1 MKEIHKIYLVCLV
14 ILILFGIIYF
24 NKEHFENLFEQQ
36 TTELLQVSP
45 QENEKSCNKSEGL
58 YVIECLHF
66 QKEQDPNKKK
76 IYLYIDDKK
85 LEEELPFGFRNSLDL
100 EPKDIDNKDKIAI
113 RDKGSNLRIDNGIFI
128 DSENDTFKFRKLYY
142 TKDSDLNCKEKIGN
156 NFCKGKYFQNFK
168 IIQFYD
174 NVEPNNKDIKYF
186 IKHDDKYLYVDNLK
200 DSSGNI
206 IEDEYEI
213 KKLEMSDIC
222 HTEGDTYRYLFDDI
236 SYGEE
241 KIDKNTDEDN
251 EFNRSYTDIPEK
263 DMCPINFPFACS
275 DDINW
280 RNKCS
285 QQPANT
291 SGKCRDSVTITSR
304 DNKPMRNFNCHGF
317 KCYNKEEQYK
327 TYKID
332 KFISKNIKEKIKDLD
347 ILKRKLVLYDLFNN
361 ALYLKIDKDLKI
373 RDIINNNNLN
383 AAENKDKL
391 VFVIHSIWRRIQDTD
406 VAYKICNEP
415 GRTEIKNYAF
425 NLWKDKIQ
433 KFVNNINWLDDKIIN
448 LKDINYNFKLDITND
463 IHKSTSESSN
473 TYGNEDD
480 RIPPDAD
487 KSENLFKRI
496 LTTHYCHGYSW
507 LNRVIFSKEEIS
519 EIPDT
524 YFDTFKDEEENIK
537 LNKKMIDLINIYI
550 NSGNN
555 DIKEIAINIK
565 NLFKEISP
573 VVKKAN
579 DEYMVRQNNGK
590 WSPDENYCKI
600 PTNRFAKKNITQFLF
615 NINAFKCEVK
625 EGNTE
630 ISELSFCH
638 SHPQLERKQ
647 AKNIPFFDK
656 VVIVNEG
663 EKPTTEGAI
672 KIKGIKDL
680 KLSENENLYDLYA
693 IKSNEQNGI
702 KEGITEFK
710 IVGPEENCSEIPTDN
725 TIFPSKWNE
734 AQNESKIIGCY
745 GRNNIFDFEKYS
757 IDTATTQDNLDICK
771 DNAKKTYY
779 GFQPLDSNGNCI
791 ESDTIPFLPVDK
803 NFKDCASSDESIN
816 GLCNGKICGY
826 TTKDS
831 IKKIA
836 IYKNIKEGEEQSN
849 IKNNRVYH
857 NFSYK
862 IFNKSAGYMYKWVN
876 GFLSTKKYDPINIED
891 SKGDDDT
898 NTFIKIV
905 RVTGVDNQ
913 IPICYNERI
922 HLRFTI
928 NKEEQKLK
936 ANPIKG
942 HDRIN
947 IINASDNYLSTNIKK
962 LENQGV
968 RKKRLMRTG
977 TDQSKPLNFVN
988 GYEIKATDPI
998 TANGV
1003 STTAPE
1009 TGRFYC
1015 FSTEKVTGAS
1025 SKEEENDIR
1034 DRRSRTKA
1042 REKDKY
1048 KITMK
1053 DYHNKC
1059 LKFLKKEERDESVE
1073 VGKNDSKTI
1082 TKDSLYEEI
1091 IIECDTQESEKAN
1104 EEVSEENTEKK
1115 TLEFAEGQISDGYF
1129 GGFHKLIDESDTI
1142 KEGSSYYIYS
1152 TITNY
1157 FKYTGAT
1164 DKGNIYIR
1172 QLRGILNSNLS
1183 TIEHFNTSY
1192 IIKLMSS
1199 DISDS
1204 TRTQKE
1210 IFPSSINKYKISGTD
1225 NNISLVKTDNNFCFT
1240 TNSELEEL
1248 EFKIVKSIGSEV
1260 SNKNTFDDKDYIDI
1274 GKDDNRQKLYLYN
1287 DLYNFYLTINT
1298 KDTNENSVIYYD
1310 GINKVNVNELNCQL
1324 NMVMAKI
1331 KDYVDI
1337 NLKKVCYKTTPFQ
1350 SVDLKNMTMNMGETC
1365 STGIRMNEDKLLS
1378 NYSFCTN
1385 QEASSQD
1392 LNNSFNPATY
1402 VNSKP
1407 YKPYPIPKN
1416 P

>member
-14 ILILFGIIYF
+14 ILILFFIIYF
-24 NKEHFENLFEQQ
+24 SKEHFKNLFEQQ
-36 TTELLQVSP
+36 TPKLLQVSP
-45 QENEKSCNKSEGL
+45 QENEKSCNNTEGL
-58 YVIECLHF
+58 YVIECPFLRED
-66 QKEQDPNKKK
+66 KDNKKK

-100 EPKDIDNKDKIAI
+100 EPKDIDNTDKIAI

-156 NFCKGKYFQNFK
+156 NFCKGKYLQKFKNFK

-174 NVEPNNKDIKYF
+174 NVEPNNKNISYF

-200 DSSGNI
+200 DSSDNI

-213 KKLEMSDIC
+213 KKLEMDDIC

-241 KIDKNTDEDN
+241 NIDKNTVEDK

-291 SGKCRDSVTITSR
+291 SGKCFDAKTITSK

-317 KCYNKEEQYK
+317 KCYNKEEKYK
-327 TYKID
+327 KYQIN

-391 VFVIHSIWRRIQDTD
+391 VFVIHSIWRRIQDTG

-473 TYGNEDD
+473 TYGNEED
-480 RIPPDAD
+480 RIPSDAD

-507 LNRVIFSKEEIS
+507 LNRVILSREEIS

-524 YFDTFKDEEENIK
+524 YFDSFKDQEENIK
-537 LNKKMIDLINIYI
+537 LNKKIIGFIEKYK
-550 NSGNN
+550 NSDNK
-555 DIKEIAINIK
+555 DIKEITININ

-579 DEYMVRQNNGK
+579 DEYTLKENNDK

-615 NINAFKCEVK
+615 NINAFKCEAK
-625 EGNTE
+625 EGTTE

-725 TIFPSKWNE
+725 TTFPSKWKE
-734 AQNESKIIGCY
+734 AKNESKIIGCY
-745 GRNNIFDFEKYS
+745 GRNNIFDFEKDS
-757 IDTATTQDNLDICK
+757 IDTSTLQDNLDICK
-771 DNAKKTYY
+771 DKSNKNYY
-779 GFQPLDSNGNCI
+779 GFQPLDSNGNCL
-791 ESDTIPFLPVDK
+791 ESDTVPFLPRDK
-803 NFKDCASSDESIN
+803 NFKDCASSDENIN

-826 TTKDS
+826 TTPTNVN
-831 IKKIA
+831 KIS
-836 IYKNIKEGEEQSN
+836 IYKNIKEGDEQSN

-862 IFNKSAGYMYKWVN
+862 IFNKSAGYMYKLN
-876 GFLSTKKYDPINIED
+876 NEGFLSTKSYDNNNIED
-891 SKGDDDT
+891 SKGDYENTD
-898 NTFIKIV
+898 TFIKIV
-905 RVTGVDNQ
+905 RVSGVDKQ
-913 IPICYNERI
+913 TPICYNEPI

-928 NKEEQKLK
+928 NKDEKTLK

-942 HDRIN
+942 HDRTYILHEN
-947 IINASDNYLSTNIKK
+947 KFLNADIDDRITSNHTLRRRGAVESYMMTFPEGYNIKK
-962 LENQGV
+962 TT
-968 RKKRLMRTG
+968 KKEDTG
-977 TDQSKPLNFVN
+977 K
-988 GYEIKATDPI
+988 
-998 TANGV
+998 
-1003 STTAPE
+1003 
-1009 TGRFYC
+1009 FYF
-1015 FSTEKVTGAS
+1015 FSTD
-1025 SKEEENDIR
+1025 KEGSMREEDNSR
-1034 DRRSRTKA
+1034 GDRRAIKQ
-1042 REKDKY
+1042 
-1048 KITMK
+1048 K
-1053 DYHNKC
+1053 DYNHGVINYHGNC
-1059 LKFLKKEERDESVE
+1059 LKHNIPTDREDASDTK
-1073 VGKNDSKTI
+1073 VGKYDDVNQKSNPDS
-1082 TKDSLYEEI
+1082 YEEI
-1091 IIECDTQESEKAN
+1091 KIDCG
-1104 EEVSEENTEKK
+1104 ENNNVDFVTSQLKN
-1115 TLEFAEGQISDGYF
+1115 SYF
-1129 GGFHKLIDESDTI
+1129 GGFHKLINKEDTI
-1142 KEGSSYYIYS
+1142 KEGNEYYIYS
-1152 TITNY
+1152 TITEY
-1157 FKYTGAT
+1157 FKYIGSH
-1164 DKGNIYIR
+1164 DDGNSYIR
-1172 QLRGILNSNLS
+1172 QVRGILNKDFSNVS
-1183 TIEHFNTSY
+1183 HFNTDHK
-1192 IIKLMSS
+1192 IKLSS
-1199 DISDS
+1199 DINEVP
-1204 TRTQKE
+1204 RKNNKIE
-1210 IFPSSINKYKISGTD
+1210 IFPSSINKYNIIGTN

-1260 SNKNTFDDKDYIDI
+1260 SDKKTFNTTDYIDI
-1274 GKDDNRQKLYLYN
+1274 GKDGNRQNLYLYN
-1287 DLYNFYLTINT
+1287 DLYNFYLTINK
-1298 KDTNENSVIYYD
+1298 KDTNKNSVIYYD
-1310 GINKVNVNELNCQL
+1310 GINKENVTDYNCQF

-1331 KDYVDI
+1331 DDYVDI
-1337 NLKKVCYKTTPFQ
+1337 KLQKVCYKTTPHQ
-1350 SVDLKNMTMNMGETC
+1350 TIDITKINMNMGKTC
-1365 STGIRMNEDKLLS
+1365 STGIKMNENKLLN

-1385 QEASSQD
+1385 QEESSQD

-1402 VNSKP
+1402 VNSNP
-1407 YKPYPIPKN
+1407 YKPYPIPEKL
-1416 P
+1416 